1 MRRSADTVF
10 RKVNR
15 FVKDHRLLGGASGIV
30 VAVSSGVDSVVLLEV
45 LVRLVAKPR
54 SSNPIANL
62 HVAHLDHMLRG
73 LESTKDAE
81 FVRALAGRLNLP
93 VTIES
98 QDVRAAAKASR
109 RGIEEVARAVRY
121 RFLLD
126 VARETGCDRIA
137 VGHTMSDQ
145 TETFLMRLIRGA
157 GLRGLTAMRPLVPAH
172 TFSKIEKA
180 EGGRQKA
187 ESVEVPSASCLLPS
201 VFLIR
206 PLLCVAREEVE
217 AYCREHRLEFRTDV
231 SNESLDYTRNRVR
244 HEVLPALKKINPRV
258 VEAIARA
265 TEVIGA
271 DQEILDRLASS
282 ALKQARTS
290 SRDGGKS
297 FSVAALLEQPP
308 AMRRRMIIEAIRSSR
323 TLLSGHD
330 SSEITST
337 HVAAVESLLEPT
349 SSGKHITLPA
359 RLEAW
364 REFDALHFKGHRRV
378 RHDATYEFSVSL
390 TSPSVEVGGFS
401 VTLERRL
408 DGVLLNTIIEET
420 KREKQKSGRDW
431 MIVALDDL
439 ALPEKLLIRPRRQ
452 GESARIKGQRRIK
465 KMKSLMIDHKIPAGH
480 RDDWPLVTT
489 PEGRYVWSPGL
500 PPALEFAASDQ
511 TKRLAVL
518 RASEISN

>member
-1 MRRSADTVF
+1 
-10 RKVNR
+10 
-15 FVKDHRLLGGASGIV
+15 
-30 VAVSSGVDSVVLLEV
+30 
-45 LVRLVAKPR
+45 
-54 SSNPIANL
+54 
-62 HVAHLDHMLRG
+62 MLRG
-73 LESTKDAE
+73 VESTEDAE
-81 FVRALAGRLNLP
+81 FVRALAGRLSLP

-121 RFLLD
+121 RFLLA

-137 VGHTMSDQ
+137 VGHTMTDQ

-157 GLRGLTAMRPLVPAH
+157 GLRGLAAMRPLIPMH
-172 TFSKIEKA
+172 DFGGEQRSGGG
-180 EGGRQKA
+180 EGQG
-187 ESVEVPSASCLLPS
+187 SATPPHLCASAPL
-201 VFLIR
+201 LIR
-206 PLLCVAREEVE
+206 PLLCVTREEVE
-217 AYCREHRLEFRTDV
+217 AYCREHRLEFRTDI

-265 TEVIGA
+265 TEGIAG
-271 DQEILDRLASS
+271 DQEVLDRLTSS
-282 ALKQARTS
+282 LLKQARTS
-290 SRDGGKS
+290 SRDTGKS
-297 FSVAALLEQPP
+297 FSVAALLEQPS

-323 TLLSGHD
+323 TLQSGHD
-330 SSEITST
+330 SGEITST
-337 HVAAVESLLEPT
+337 HVAAVESLLEPR
-349 SSGKHITLPA
+349 SSGKRITLPG

-364 REFDALHFKGHRRV
+364 REFDALQFKGHRRV
-378 RHDATYEFSVSL
+378 RHDATCEFSISL
-390 TSPSVEVGGFS
+390 KSPSVEVGGFS
-401 VTLERRL
+401 LTLERRL
-408 DGVLLNTIIEET
+408 DGDLLNTIIEET

-439 ALPEKLLIRPRRQ
+439 ALPEKLRIRPRRQ
-452 GESARIKGQRRIK
+452 GESARVKGQRRIK
-465 KMKSLMIDHKIPAGH
+465 KMKSLMIDHKIPAGR

-500 PPALEFAASDQ
+500 PPGLEFAASDQ